1 MSIRRHAA
9 DWIKVMGEKLNDSG
23 KEIMF
28 ALRDRLGTFS
38 NSPLAGA
45 PRMQGSTGQNRLF
58 PDQSDPLNFGP
69 YQDRTR
75 TWRYVVLCHW
85 MISLEVGYLK
95 TSLSKIG

>member
-1 MSIRRHAA
+1 MLKTKLKLNLTPLQMSIRRHAA

-45 PRMQGSTGQNRLF
+45 TRHV
-58 PDQSDPLNFGP
+58 PLVQP
-69 YQDRTR
+69 TR
-75 TWRYVVLCHW
+75 AGGIARVG
-85 MISLEVGYLK
+85 GYLK

>member
-28 ALRDRLGTFS
+28 ALRDRLATFS

-45 PRMQGSTGQNRLF
+45 
-58 PDQSDPLNFGP
+58 
-69 YQDRTR
+69 
-75 TWRYVVLCHW
+75 
-85 MISLEVGYLK
+85 I
-95 TSLSKIG
+95 

>member
-28 ALRDRLGTFS
+28 ALRDRLGMFS

-45 PRMQGSTGQNRLF
+45 MQGSK
-58 PDQSDPLNFGP
+58 P
-69 YQDRTR
+69 
-75 TWRYVVLCHW
+75 VV
-85 MISLEVGYLK
+85 SGR
-95 TSLSKIG
+95 IG

>member
-45 PRMQGSTGQNRLF
+45 MQGSKTGSFRT
-58 PDQSDPLNFGP
+58 
-69 YQDRTR
+69 DRI
-75 TWRYVVLCHW
+75 VLCHW
-85 MISLEVGYLK
+85 MIPFD
-95 TSLSKIG
+95 I

>member
-45 PRMQGSTGQNRLF
+45 MQGSKTGCFRT
-58 PDQSDPLNFGP
+58 
-69 YQDRTR
+69 DRI
-75 TWRYVVLCHW
+75 VLCHW
-85 MISLEVGYLK
+85 MSQCDI
-95 TSLSKIG
+95 